1 MLDLEHS
8 SALTFLGGTL
18 GRMCAERSQTARH
31 IVDQIKS
38 QGLFDRIRKQCLEDV
53 DIYMDYQILQKKVN
67 SFVSSFLQSQSWDPS
82 VEKLKLREQ
91 LRTKLQRTKML
102 SCGVDRLV
110 CQALRAK
117 MPKGFRNQVQNIV
130 CDYFS
135 LTPDSLMINN
145 NVNQGC
151 DDVRLSAFSEL
162 QGGPCVTETFDR
174 NYGCP
179 AVNAVAIPATPAVQP
194 PFPYTYPT
202 VPVQHPVIQP
212 SVPCPMNAYS
222 TSITV
227 QAIQVVGSH
236 VISPKPQCDSSQI
249 RVQPVEVTVE
259 ESVQCDDPMDIESLN
274 SNSPVDQNTVSPSC
288 RNLECFEER
297 EISKVNESI
306 SEKSSHY
313 PPNQTAWHNANL
325 MLDDVSEDEEKYT
338 NSKSLSSF
346 ENRIKYSDHCSSSR
360 SPHAGPHSYDR
371 NSPLQNDVHSFH
383 DLAHSN
389 SSSTYNDRKH
399 QKFTRSTL
407 EYNPEILSDFT
418 KSNLTK
424 SLTRDKNYYHT
435 KYSRSSTSP
444 LSSNSNFYESTH
456 IDRDDWRPRTVEMS
470 SQKEMNSCTLTNR
483 PRTAFLKKHLPHSP
497 TTQSAHHLSDTRRHS
512 HCTRSPNVSIDRR
525 MKSEYSSS
533 NLVSSRF
540 RASPDSGQTKT
551 RSRRSL
557 PTVASSCEWFRNE
570 SHSPEEHSSRS
581 SSMFSHSNNS
591 LSSTSERLT
600 PDPTGN
606 SQYAHSR
613 PHNKAHETDTVNSYS
628 LDFTLDRLT
637 RKREIEA
644 RLKEIESTERKLLNK
659 QKMLNYG
666 KEARP
671 PTNSDDIEHGS
682 DYKRFSKKYVK

>member
-1 MLDLEHS
+1 
-8 SALTFLGGTL
+8 
-18 GRMCAERSQTARH
+18 MCAERSQTARH

-145 NVNQGC
+145 NFNQGC

-212 SVPCPMNAYS
+212 SVPCPMNAYVGPNGNYIVPPGVFCQPLVHFGS
-222 TSITV
+222 QPPLPV

-407 EYNPEILSDFT
+407 EYNPENPGLNHNTSTERKLSCEHQSDFT

-483 PRTAFLKKHLPHSP
+483 PRTAFLKN
-497 TTQSAHHLSDTRRHS
+497 TRRHS

-551 RSRRSL
+551 RS
-557 PTVASSCEWFRNE
+557 V
-570 SHSPEEHSSRS
+570 
-581 SSMFSHSNNS
+581 
-591 LSSTSERLT
+591 
-600 PDPTGN
+600 
-606 SQYAHSR
+606 
-613 PHNKAHETDTVNSYS
+613 
-628 LDFTLDRLT
+628 
-637 RKREIEA
+637 EA
-644 RLKEIESTERKLLNK
+644 CLR
-659 QKMLNYG
+659 
-666 KEARP
+666 
-671 PTNSDDIEHGS
+671 
-682 DYKRFSKKYVK
+682 